1 MKQKIL
7 LTFFVLVSYY
17 PLAAQQTMSETTKLA
32 TLGKLYGFLKY
43 YHPEVSQ
50 GKFDWDQQLVEY
62 IPKVL
67 KANTKAELSS
77 LYLTWINS
85 LGNIKKCKKC
95 KTKTNYFDKNF
106 DLSWIKNSELFS
118 TELIS
123 KLIFIEDNR
132 NQNDNYYVTTAPVGN
147 VVITNETTSEPNGF
161 PSEELRLLGL
171 YKYWNII
178 EYFYPYKYL
187 TDQDWDS
194 VLEEI
199 IPKIRNSKNDDEYQT
214 TLLELVAKLDD
225 SHAWIVFDTSVKN
238 KFLPV
243 TISHIE
249 NKAVIYSYYN
259 ESLAKSNNLQLGD
272 IILKINGVPITEEF
286 NRYLKLVSGSN
297 FNFKA
302 RKAYEKIFIGPNNTL
317 ELTIERD
324 GQVKTINART
334 YDFKDF
340 DYFKNKAKVKSKSIS
355 SEIGYI
361 NGMTKFNYKELDSIF
376 DAFNTKKTIIIDL
389 RGYPQF
395 SYKMFTRFVNP
406 EKRIFASKYI
416 PDLSYPGRFI
426 FDESPI
432 TGGSKKAF
440 KGQFI
445 LLVSNESLSLSEFTA
460 MAFQTNDNI
469 ITVGNQTAGADGRN
483 TIIGYF
489 GGYKT
494 AFSGYGIMY
503 PDGTETQRKG
513 IKIDI
518 IVNPTINGLIEGRDE
533 VLEKAI
539 EIAQD

>member
-17 PLAAQQTMSETTKLA
+17 PLAAQQTMSETTKLVS
-32 TLGKLYGFLKY
+32 LGKLYGFLKY

-85 LGNIKKCKKC
+85 LGNIKTCKKC

-214 TLLELVAKLDD
+214 ILRELVAKLDD

-249 NKAVIYSYYN
+249 NKAVISSYNN

-272 IILKINGVPITEEF
+272 IILEINGVAITEEF

-361 NGMTKFNYKELDSIF
+361 NGMTEFNYKELESIF
-376 DAFNTKKTIIIDL
+376 YAFNTKKTIIIDL

-426 FDESPI
+426 FDERPI

-483 TIIGYF
+483 TIIAYF

-539 EIAQD
+539 EIAKD